1 MFKSLMAG
9 DVSGL
14 KRQMKGALADVNVE
28 DLSPELLEALG
39 VGPEAIENLP
49 GKFAELMEQG
59 LADLMAGDE
68 SGDEGEGEGEE
79 SVASRLFARSAAA

>member
-1 MFKSLMAG
+1 MAG

-49 GKFAELMEQG
+49 GKFAELMEHG

-68 SGDEGEGEGEE
+68 AGDEGEGEE